1 MKLKGPLFLLATA
14 LMWGMG
20 FVAQTSAAQAVEPF
34 TFNAARNF
42 AGTIFLA
49 LLVAWRMRSGHDT
62 PPSTDGSG
70 YSSRTLLIASII
82 CGTLLFAAGFL
93 QQWGITAYPPEAA
106 ASSRSGFLTTTY
118 VVMVAFIAFFLGKRP
133 SLLVFFSIGLT
144 LVGMYLLCVPDGLGS
159 IYLGD
164 WLVLG
169 CALVYSFHIIV
180 IDRYTNL
187 DAVRLSTLQLFV
199 AAVLSLVCALIFES
213 PSLTAIVAALVPIL
227 YTGIVSNGIAFTLQI
242 MGQKTT
248 PPAAAS
254 IIMTLEGV
262 FAALGG
268 WLILSEKL
276 TPIEIL
282 GCGLVFAAAIIAQ
295 IPELTRKELTRT
307 PSQQTQAHK

>member
-1 MKLKGPLFLLATA
+1 MKLKGPLLLLATA

-49 LLVAWRMRSGHDT
+49 LLVAWRMHSGHDT
-62 PPSTDGSG
+62 PPSTDDSG
-70 YSSRTLLIASII
+70 YSSRTLMIASIV

-133 SLLVFFSIGLT
+133 SPLVFFSIGLT
-144 LVGMYLLCVPDGLGS
+144 LVGMYLLCVPDGLDN

-164 WLVLG
+164 ILVLG
-169 CALVYSFHIIV
+169 CALVYSFHIIL

-199 AAVLSLVCALIFES
+199 AAVLSLVCAFIFES
-213 PSLTAIVAALVPIL
+213 PSFGAIWTAIIPIL

-242 MGQKTT
+242 IGQKTT

-268 WLILSEKL
+268 WLILSERL
-276 TPIEIL
+276 SSVEIL
-282 GCGLVFAAAIIAQ
+282 GCTLVFAAAIIAQ
-295 IPELTRKELTRT
+295 IPELTRKELTRP
-307 PSQQTQAHK
+307 PSQQSNKN

>member
-1 MKLKGPLFLLATA
+1 MKLKGPLFLLTTA

-70 YSSRTLLIASII
+70 YSSRTLIIAGIV
-82 CGTLLFAAGFL
+82 CGTLLFAAGYL

-133 SLLVFFSIGLT
+133 TPLVFFSIGLT

-169 CALVYSFHIIV
+169 CALVYSFHIIL

-199 AAVLSLVCALIFES
+199 AAVLSLACALIFEH
-213 PSLTAIVAALVPIL
+213 PSFSAIVAALIPIL

-242 MGQKTT
+242 FGQKTT

-282 GCGLVFAAAIIAQ
+282 GCGLVFTAAIVAQ
-295 IPELTRKELTRT
+295 IPELTRKELTRA